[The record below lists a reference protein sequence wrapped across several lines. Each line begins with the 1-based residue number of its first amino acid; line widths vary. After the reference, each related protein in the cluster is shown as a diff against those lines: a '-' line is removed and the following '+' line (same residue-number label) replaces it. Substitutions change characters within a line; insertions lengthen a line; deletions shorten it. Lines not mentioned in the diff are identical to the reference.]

1 VRCGRAMRGDV
12 LTPTIA
18 DGAVR
23 ETGSLELHH
32 REAPAMGGPDSLD
45 NLELRCPPHNLL
57 AAEQDFGRSHMDRR
71 RGKAPPSLAAR
82 ERSDLA
88 GGAAKS
94 DPAT

>member
-1 VRCGRAMRGDV
+1 MRGDV

-23 ETGSLELHH
+23 ETGSLQLHH